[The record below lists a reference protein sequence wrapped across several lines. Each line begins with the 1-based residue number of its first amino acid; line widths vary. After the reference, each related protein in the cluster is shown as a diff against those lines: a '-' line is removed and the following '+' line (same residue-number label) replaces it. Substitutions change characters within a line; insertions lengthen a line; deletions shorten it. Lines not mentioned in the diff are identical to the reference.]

1 MLRSVLILVV
11 LLFTFNAFAADR
23 VIVLAPA
30 AADILQ
36 KLGSSSQIVGK
47 TKSVEEFPNAL
58 KVGSHIRPNLEIIM
72 SLKPDLIIISSN
84 RFFTEAMV
92 NEAGVPVLEY
102 NPTTL
107 EGILNGIGEIGKVL
121 NKTKQANDLIY
132 SLQMK
137 LDKVKSLNIKPTVVF
152 EIMQI
157 PYTVAGQKNIVADI
171 VEKAGGG
178 LSDQGY

>member
-1 MLRSVLILVV
+1 M
-11 LLFTFNAFAADR
+11 
-23 VIVLAPA
+23 
-30 AADILQ
+30 
-36 KLGSSSQIVGK
+36 
-47 TKSVEEFPNAL
+47 
-58 KVGSHIRPNLEIIM
+58 
-72 SLKPDLIIISSN
+72 
-84 RFFTEAMV
+84 
-92 NEAGVPVLEY
+92 LEY

>member
-72 SLKPDLIIISSN
+72 SLKPDLIIIL
-84 RFFTEAMV
+84 R
-92 NEAGVPVLEY
+92 
-102 NPTTL
+102 
-107 EGILNGIGEIGKVL
+107 IG
-121 NKTKQANDLIY
+121 
-132 SLQMK
+132 SLLRLWLMK
-137 LDKVKSLNIKPTVVF
+137 LECLCWSIIQQLWKEYLMV
-152 EIMQI
+152 
-157 PYTVAGQKNIVADI
+157 
-171 VEKAGGG
+171 
-178 LSDQGY
+178 

>member
-1 MLRSVLILVV
+1 M
-11 LLFTFNAFAADR
+11 
-23 VIVLAPA
+23 
-30 AADILQ
+30 
-36 KLGSSSQIVGK
+36 
-47 TKSVEEFPNAL
+47 
-58 KVGSHIRPNLEIIM
+58 
-72 SLKPDLIIISSN
+72 
-84 RFFTEAMV
+84 
-92 NEAGVPVLEY
+92 LEY

-157 PYTVAGQKNIVADI
+157 PYTVAGGQKNIVADI